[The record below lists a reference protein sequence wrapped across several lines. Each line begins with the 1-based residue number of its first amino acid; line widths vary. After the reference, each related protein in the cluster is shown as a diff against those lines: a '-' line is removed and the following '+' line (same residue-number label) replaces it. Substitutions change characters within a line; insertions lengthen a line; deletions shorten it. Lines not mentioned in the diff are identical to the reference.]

1 MLTLNIETLG
11 DDLIIRL
18 TADARSALAL
28 NDGDTVVL
36 SRTVS
41 GEVSL
46 APLDLDHLMRLER
59 NRAVLRR
66 YHNPSARL

>member
-1 MLTLNIETLG
+1 MLTLNVETLG

-18 TADARSALAL
+18 TPPARAALGL
-28 NDGDTVVL
+28 RDGDTVVL
-36 SRTVS
+36 TRTVS

>member
-1 MLTLNIETLG
+1 MLTLNVETQE

-18 TADARSALAL
+18 TPHARSALGL
-28 NDGDTVVL
+28 RDGDTVVL
-36 SRTVS
+36 ARTAA